1 MIFSEYFIGNW
12 LNSSLFH
19 FQDVFHERVKTFQ
32 TWQHAQVMLG
42 KKRENKAKA
51 EMTGR
56 LDKVSQA
63 QEEVQEVCNLI

>member
-1 MIFSEYFIGNW
+1 
-12 LNSSLFH
+12 
-19 FQDVFHERVKTFQ
+19 
-32 TWQHAQVMLG
+32 MLG

-63 QEEVQEVCNLI
+63 QEEVQEVCNLIWYIINRWQVVNVQAAPIAGPCGANTNNLT